1 MRLAEPGKHLEAIT
15 SRRLLLSAIAE
26 RTRHARQTTLRVA
39 SSHAKAGCV
48 ARREGL
54 RKLDRVES
62 RERQARVTDR
72 NERAWMTRRLSD
84 EPATPDLNSLCT
96 HATSNAGTLSLKL
109 VPMEPTFLSSG
120 TGRVSCTS
128 PHQEK
133 KVAMRMTNPFTPKLF
148 PRHDGRSFRK
158 GCAEVGSPYIPPR
171 RRHITWP
178 GWPP

>member
-1 MRLAEPGKHLEAIT
+1 MRRTVWLEVLAASYALRRACRLMARFIALIYNWWSLFVRLAEPGKHLEPIT

-96 HATSNAGTLSLKL
+96 HATSNAGMLSLKL
-109 VPMEPTFLSSG
+109 V
-120 TGRVSCTS
+120 
-128 PHQEK
+128 
-133 KVAMRMTNPFTPKLF
+133 
-148 PRHDGRSFRK
+148 
-158 GCAEVGSPYIPPR
+158 R
-171 RRHITWP
+171 RRSSPLVPEELVAPTRIKKKRLL
-178 GWPP
+178 